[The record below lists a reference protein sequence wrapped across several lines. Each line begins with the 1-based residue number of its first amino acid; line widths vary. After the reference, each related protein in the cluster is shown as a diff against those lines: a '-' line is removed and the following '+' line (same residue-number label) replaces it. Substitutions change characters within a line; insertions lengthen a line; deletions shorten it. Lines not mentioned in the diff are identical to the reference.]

1 MQVWGAVG
9 SGRGVA
15 QPGSPTD
22 TDSERTSAVQ
32 FLITEYSL
40 TPRESDIFAL
50 LANGRNRKYVSE
62 ELTITE
68 ETVKSHISNIYR
80 KLGVHTQQELLDK
93 VEAQSLSHRQDLEA
107 LPLS

>member
-1 MQVWGAVG
+1 MGVISPTRALFLPKLAKTLKSGEEGGGAAG

-15 QPGSPTD
+15 QPGSPTN

-40 TPRESDIFAL
+40 TPRERDIFAL

-80 KLGVHTQQELLDK
+80 KLGVHTQ
-93 VEAQSLSHRQDLEA
+93 
-107 LPLS
+107 